1 MTFIVRIKAQHRIHC
16 EAYMLE
22 ALFYL
27 GSIVVANLLVLNFG
41 IIEVAGLTFPAGAA
55 AVGFTFTAR
64 DLVQRRYGKWG
75 CWAWMLAAA
84 AISAL
89 FSPTLAL
96 ASLGAFV
103 VAEGLDWAVFTA
115 TPLSFRGRAIF
126 SNIVGTPLDSVVFV
140 YLAFGPIWEAMWG
153 QTLVKLASSLLI
165 VFLVKNVQEAEF
177 KPKVLKS
184 EVV

>member
-1 MTFIVRIKAQHRIHC
+1 MA
-16 EAYMLE
+16 

-27 GSIVVANLLVLNFG
+27 GSIVIANLLVMRFG
-41 IIEVAGLTFPAGAA
+41 IVDLGGLSFPAGAV

-75 CWAWMLAAA
+75 CWLWMLAAA

-115 TPLSFRGRAIF
+115 TPFSFRGRAIL
-126 SNIVGTPLDSVVFV
+126 SNLVGTPLDSVVFV
-140 YLAFGPIWEAMWG
+140 FLAFGPVWDAMWG
-153 QTLVKLASSLLI
+153 QTIVKLASSLLI
-165 VFLVKNVQEAEF
+165 VFLVRNLPETDF
-177 KPKVLKS
+177 KAPALKGGTT
-184 EVV
+184 

>member
-1 MTFIVRIKAQHRIHC
+1 MA
-16 EAYMLE
+16 

-27 GSIVVANLLVLNFG
+27 GSIVIANLLVMHFG
-41 IIEVAGLTFPAGAA
+41 IVELAGLSFPAGAV

-75 CWAWMLAAA
+75 CWLWMLAAA

-140 YLAFGPIWEAMWG
+140 YLAFGPVWDAMWG
-153 QTLVKLASSLLI
+153 QTIVKLASSLLI
-165 VFLVKNVQEAEF
+165 VFLVRNLPDTDFKSPPLKGEA
-177 KPKVLKS
+177 LG
-184 EVV
+184 

>member
-1 MTFIVRIKAQHRIHC
+1 MKRLR
-16 EAYMLE
+16 
-22 ALFYL
+22 
-27 GSIVVANLLVLNFG
+27 IVVLVALLV
-41 IIEVAGLTFPAGAA
+41 EPEREVVAGLAFPAGAA

-75 CWAWMLAAA
+75 CWLWMLAAA

-126 SNIVGTPLDSVVFV
+126 SNIVGTPLDSIVFV
-140 YLAFGPIWEAMWG
+140 YLAFGPVWDAMWG
-153 QTLVKLASSLLI
+153 QTIVKLASSLLI
-165 VFLVKNVQEAEF
+165 VFLVKNVQESDF
-177 KPKVLKS
+177 KSPALKG

>member
-1 MTFIVRIKAQHRIHC
+1 MA
-16 EAYMLE
+16 

-27 GSIVVANLLVLNFG
+27 GSIVIANLLVMNFG

-75 CWAWMLAAA
+75 CWLWMLAAA
-84 AISAL
+84 ALSAL

-115 TPLSFRGRAIF
+115 TPLSFRGRAML
-126 SNIVGTPLDSVVFV
+126 SNIIGTPLDSVVFV
-140 YLAFGPIWEAMWG
+140 YLAFGPVWDAMWG
-153 QTLVKLASSLLI
+153 QTIVKLASSLLI
-165 VFLVKNVQEAEF
+165 VLLVKNVPETDF
-177 KPKVLKS
+177 KSPALKG

>member
-1 MTFIVRIKAQHRIHC
+1 LA
-16 EAYMLE
+16 

-27 GSIVVANLLVLNFG
+27 GSIVIANLRVVNFG

-75 CWAWMLAAA
+75 CWFWMLVAAA
-84 AISAL
+84 LSAL

-115 TPLSFRGRAIF
+115 TPLSFRGRAIL
-126 SNIVGTPLDSVVFV
+126 SNMVGTPLDSVVFV
-140 YLAFGPIWEAMWG
+140 YLAFGPVWDAMGG
-153 QTLVKLASSLLI
+153 QTIVKLASSLLI
-165 VFLVKNVQEAEF
+165 VLLVKNVPETDF
-177 KPKVLKS
+177 KSPALKG

>member
-64 DLVQRRYGKWG
+64 DLVQRRYG
-75 CWAWMLAAA
+75 
-84 AISAL
+84 
-89 FSPTLAL
+89 
-96 ASLGAFV
+96 
-103 VAEGLDWAVFTA
+103 
-115 TPLSFRGRAIF
+115 
-126 SNIVGTPLDSVVFV
+126 
-140 YLAFGPIWEAMWG
+140 
-153 QTLVKLASSLLI
+153 
-165 VFLVKNVQEAEF
+165 
-177 KPKVLKS
+177 
-184 EVV
+184 

>member
-1 MTFIVRIKAQHRIHC
+1 MA
-16 EAYMLE
+16 

-27 GSIVVANLLVLNFG
+27 GSIVIANLLVMQFG
-41 IIEVAGLTFPAGAA
+41 IIEAAGLSFPAGAV

-75 CWAWMLAAA
+75 CWLWMLAAA

-115 TPLSFRGRAIF
+115 TPLSFRGRAIL
-126 SNIVGTPLDSVVFV
+126 SNLVGTPLDSIVFV
-140 YLAFGPIWEAMWG
+140 FLAFGPVWDAMWG
-153 QTLVKLASSLLI
+153 QTIVKLASSLLI
-165 VFLVKNVQEAEF
+165 VFLVRNLPDTDFKAPALKGEAA
-177 KPKVLKS
+177 
-184 EVV
+184 